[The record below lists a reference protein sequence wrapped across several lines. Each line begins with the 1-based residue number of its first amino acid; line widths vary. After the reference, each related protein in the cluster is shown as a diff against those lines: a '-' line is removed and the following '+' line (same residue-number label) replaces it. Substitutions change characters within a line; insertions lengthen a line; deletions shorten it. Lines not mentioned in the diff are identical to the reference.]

1 MSIDYYHTHKIFWL
15 ILLQDFIT
23 RLLRRDPGRRMSASD
38 CSKHPWLGEKDGAKK
53 TGKIKIENL
62 RKFLARRKVQNV
74 GKVLKAINVFKV
86 TARDSESRLNIP
98 KILY

>member
-1 MSIDYYHTHKIFWL
+1 
-15 ILLQDFIT
+15 
-23 RLLRRDPGRRMSASD
+23 MSASD

-86 TARDSESRLNIP
+86 TARDSESRLNIS